1 MSRSICM
8 FGHIDFH
15 TFGLALLLTLF
26 AGLSTGIGALM
37 AFMTRA
43 DNKRMLSWALGLS
56 AGVMV
61 YISFMEMLPEAI
73 SDLQLIYSDKAGS
86 WYGLLAFFA
95 GIGLIAFIDWVI
107 PESSNPHE
115 THVDE
120 REDYG
125 NDPGK
130 HQLKRQGFLLALAIG
145 IHNFPE
151 GMATFVSALD
161 GWDIALPIVFAIA
174 VHNIPEGVAISV
186 PIYHATGKRS
196 KAIWFS
202 LLSGLAEP
210 VGALIGGLVLL
221 SFWTPAINGIVLAA
235 VAGIMVYISFDE
247 LLPSAHSYGHHH
259 AAIGGVVLGFA
270 IMAVSLQIF

>member
-1 MSRSICM
+1 MT
-8 FGHIDFH
+8 GQLDLH
-15 TFGLALLLTLF
+15 TFGFALLMTF
-26 AGLSTGIGALM
+26 VAGLSTGIGALM
-37 AFMTRA
+37 AFMTKA
-43 DNKRMLSWALGLS
+43 DNKRVLSWALGLS

-61 YISFMEMLPEAI
+61 YISFMELLPESIA
-73 SDLQLIYSDKAGS
+73 DLKSFFAEKQGS
-86 WYGLLAFFA
+86 WYGLLAFFC
-95 GIGLIAFIDWVI
+95 GIALIALIDWLI
-107 PESSNPHE
+107 PESQNPHE
-115 THVDE
+115 THESE
-120 REDYG
+120 RGEALTSSDKG
-125 NDPGK
+125 
-130 HQLKRQGFLLALAIG
+130 HLKRQGFLLALAIG

-174 VHNIPEGVAISV
+174 IHNIPEGIAISV

-210 VGALIGGLVLL
+210 IGALIGGLLL
-221 SFWTPAINGIVLAA
+221 MSVWNPALNGIVLAA

-259 AAIGGVVLGFA
+259 AAIGGVVMGFA
-270 IMAVSLQIF
+270 IMAISLQIF

>member
-1 MSRSICM
+1 M
-8 FGHIDFH
+8 FEHIDFH
-15 TFGLALLLTLF
+15 TFGMALLLTLF
-26 AGLSTGIGALM
+26 AGLSTGIGALL
-37 AFMTRA
+37 AFFTKS
-43 DNKRMLSWALGLS
+43 DNNRMLAWALGLS

-73 SDLQLIYSDKAGS
+73 SDLQSIYAGKRGS
-86 WYGLLAFFA
+86 WC
-95 GIGLIAFIDWVI
+95 GLIAFFVGIGFIALIDWLI
-107 PESSNPHE
+107 PESQNPHE
-115 THVDE
+115 THADDKGYDE
-120 REDYG
+120 DISNR
-125 NDPGK
+125 
-130 HQLKRQGFLLALAIG
+130 HHLKRQGLLLALAIG

-210 VGALIGGLVLL
+210 LGALIGGLVLL

-259 AAIGGVVLGFA
+259 AAIGGVILGFA